1 MKNMMLYK
9 SGWGTESSFVP
20 TFKMIPTLSDCPFNE
35 VLFDPNS
42 KILAVVSKEK
52 KQAYRLVPK
61 LNDKGR
67 PVIVTEKG
75 VPVEVQERKLMD
87 NFYEYYLENLD
98 DVQRFIEMFAI
109 NSESFDWK
117 EYFKEEKKQN

>member
-1 MKNMMLYK
+1 
-9 SGWGTESSFVP
+9 
-20 TFKMIPTLSDCPFNE
+20 MIPTLSDCPFNE

>member
-1 MKNMMLYK
+1 MLYK

-75 VPVEVQERKLMD
+75 VPVEVQKRKLMD

-98 DVQRFIEMFAI
+98 DVQRFIETFAI

>member
-1 MKNMMLYK
+1 MLYK